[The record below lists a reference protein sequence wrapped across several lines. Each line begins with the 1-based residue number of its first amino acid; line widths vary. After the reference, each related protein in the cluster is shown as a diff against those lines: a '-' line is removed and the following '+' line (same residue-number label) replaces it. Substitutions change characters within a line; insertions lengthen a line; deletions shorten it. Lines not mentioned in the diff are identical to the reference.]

1 MELPSYFTD
10 FLREIR
16 PNQDQLDA
24 LREAHST
31 LRQRI
36 RDDEDL
42 APIYISDFLQGSY
55 RRSTA
60 VRPQETEKADVDVI
74 IVTNLDHEN
83 TTPDEALDRFAP
95 FLNTHYKGQWK
106 KRGRSILVELE
117 EVTLDLVV
125 TAAPSEAQ
133 KSFYSSR
140 SILTDY
146 SIEEVEDLLVS
157 QPEDMLTK
165 AVRNLL
171 EAAKSGEQWRM
182 EPLLIPDRDAK
193 EWQQT
198 NPLAQIQWTWGK
210 NKRCNTHYVNVVKA
224 IKWWRRQYA
233 EPKYPKSYP
242 LEHLIGDACPDGVS
256 TVAAGVTFAL
266 ECISSA
272 YQPYVDS
279 GTVPYLRDR
288 GVDQDVFLRITPED
302 FSAFHHLVKDAA
314 VLARKAYDAGTVAES
329 ATLWHQLFRDPFPK
343 GPEPD
348 SGNDDDSGS
357 GQKGGFSPR
366 TSPTV
371 ITGSGRFA

>member
-16 PNQDQLDA
+16 PEQDQLDA

-60 VRPQETEKADVDVI
+60 VQPQEDEKADVDVI
-74 IVTNLDHEN
+74 IVTNLDHESN
-83 TTPDEALDRFAP
+83 TPDEALDRFAP
-95 FLNTHYKGQWK
+95 FLETHYKDQWE
-106 KRGRSILVELE
+106 KRGRSILIELE

-125 TAAPSEAQ
+125 TAAPSEVQ
-133 KSFYSSR
+133 KNLYR
-140 SILTDY
+140 AKSILTDY
-146 SIEEVEDLLVS
+146 SLEEIEELLLS
-157 QPEDMLTK
+157 QPEDTVAT
-165 AVRNLL
+165 AVRHLL
-171 EAAKSGEQWRM
+171 EATKSGEQWRM

-198 NPLAQIQWTWGK
+198 NPLVQIQWTWGK
-210 NKRCNTHYVNVVKA
+210 NRRCNTHYVNVVKA
-224 IKWWRRQYA
+224 IKWWRRQHA

-242 LEHLIGDACPDGVS
+242 LEHLMGDTCPDGIS
-256 TVAAGVTFAL
+256 SVAAGVTFTL
-266 ECISSA
+266 ENISSS
-272 YQPYVDS
+272 YQSDVDA

-302 FSAFHHLVKDAA
+302 FSAFHKLVKEAA
-314 VLARKAYDAGTVAES
+314 VLARKAYDAETVAES
-329 ATLWHQLFRDPFPK
+329 AAAWYQLFGDPFPK
-343 GPEPD
+343 GPEPH
-348 SGNDDDSGS
+348 SGS
-357 GQKGGFSPR
+357 SGGPGGGQKGGYTP
-366 TSPTV
+366 PTRPAA
-371 ITGSGRFA
+371 IPGGRFA